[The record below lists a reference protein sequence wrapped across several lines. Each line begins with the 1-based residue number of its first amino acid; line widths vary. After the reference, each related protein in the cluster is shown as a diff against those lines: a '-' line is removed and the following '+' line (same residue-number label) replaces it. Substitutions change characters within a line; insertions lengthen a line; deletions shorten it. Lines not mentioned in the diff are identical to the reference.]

1 VTKRLETDKI
11 KLGERARGQN
21 GPIAKN
27 RDPVRA
33 CLPVAIAGKRGK
45 RLRYSREKDQMT
57 SWKAVGCAT
66 AIAACLTLSLGGAK
80 VDAAELGATDE
91 PIKLAL
97 NEWTGQHITTRV
109 AGEILQRA
117 GYQVE
122 YVTAGYFPQ
131 FTALADGTVTASLE
145 IWSNNIGDNWIKA
158 RDSGK
163 VIHIGNLGLDTNEG
177 WTYPKHMEE
186 VCPGLPDWQAL
197 IDCAEALATPET
209 FPEGRILS
217 YPADW
222 GTRSA
227 DIIKGLEIPYQAVPA
242 GSEGALVAE
251 LKGAAE
257 KKSPLIMMFW
267 APHWVF
273 AEVDVG
279 WVELPTYAPEC
290 TEDASWGPNPNEV
303 NDCGVDVATTF
314 KVAWKGA
321 EAKWPAA
328 HAFLS
333 TFQFK
338 AEDQIPMMAA
348 VDVRGED
355 LETVTKAWV
364 EENESVWR
372 PWLDAAVQ

>member
-1 VTKRLETDKI
+1 MRRWT
-11 KLGERARGQN
+11 KLGCGVALSAFLATGLAVPGQ
-21 GPIAKN
+21 
-27 RDPVRA
+27 
-33 CLPVAIAGKRGK
+33 
-45 RLRYSREKDQMT
+45 
-57 SWKAVGCAT
+57 
-66 AIAACLTLSLGGAK
+66 
-80 VDAAELGATDE
+80 AAELGAVDE

-109 AGEILQRA
+109 AGEILERA
-117 GYQVE
+117 GYTVE

-131 FTALADGTVTASLE
+131 FTALADGTLTASLE

-163 VIHIGNLGLDTNEG
+163 VVHIGDLGLETNEG
-177 WTYPKHMEE
+177 WMYPVHMEE
-186 VCPGLPDWQAL
+186 VCPGLPDWAAL
-197 IDCAEALATPET
+197 EACAEQMATPET

-227 DIIKGLEIPYQAVPA
+227 DMIKGLGIPYQAVPA

-267 APHWVF
+267 APHWVL

-279 WVELPTYAPEC
+279 WVDMPKWEAACPE
-290 TEDASWGPNPNEV
+290 DPSWGPNPNEV
-303 NDCGVDVATTF
+303 NDCGVDVAITF
-314 KVAWKGA
+314 KVAWEGMA
-321 EAKWPAA
+321 EKWPAA
-328 HAFLS
+328 GEFLKS
-333 TFQFK
+333 FQFR

-355 LETVTKAWV
+355 LAEVTKAWV
-364 EENESVWR
+364 DENESVWR